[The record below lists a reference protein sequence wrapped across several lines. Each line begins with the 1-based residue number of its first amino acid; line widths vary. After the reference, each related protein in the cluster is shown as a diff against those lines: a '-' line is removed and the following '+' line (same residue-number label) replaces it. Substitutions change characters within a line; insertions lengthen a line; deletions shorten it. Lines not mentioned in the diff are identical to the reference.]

1 VIKPV
6 QVGDRL
12 VGPGQ
17 PCFIIAEAGVNHNGD
32 MNLAHRLI
40 DAAAEANA
48 DAVKF
53 QSFVT
58 EELITPEAP
67 KAGYQV
73 ETTGDPGS
81 QYKML
86 KALELSANQQAELK
100 AHCEQVGILY
110 LCTPYENTSIDMLD
124 RMDVAAFK
132 IASTDTTNIPFLRYI
147 ASKGRPVILS
157 TGMSTLGE
165 VEQAIN
171 TLHAEGLDGKIVIL
185 HCTSEYPAPISE
197 VNLRAILTLKQA
209 FGCPVGLS
217 DHTPGVGAS
226 PWAVAVGACMIE
238 KHFTLD
244 RNMVGPDH
252 RASLE
257 SDELAALVRTVRDVE
272 AALGDG
278 IKRLMPSE
286 IPNKPLMQKSLVAQR
301 SIRAGET
308 ITAKDLACKRPGFG
322 LAPSWF
328 ERVVGKRATVDIPK
342 DGVLTM
348 SSVDWS
354 YTFHGHKVSLAIERG
369 KADLQ
374 LCLQ

>member
-1 VIKPV
+1 MIQPV
-6 QVGDRL
+6 RISNRL
-12 VGPGQ
+12 VGPGR

-32 MNLAHRLI
+32 MRLAHRLI
-40 DAAAEANA
+40 DAAAKAGA

-73 ETTGDPGS
+73 ETTGEPDS

-86 KALELSANQQAELK
+86 KALELSADQQAELK

-110 LCTPYENTSIDMLD
+110 LCTPYENMSIDMLD
-124 RMDVAAFK
+124 RMDIAAFK
-132 IASTDTTNIPFLRYI
+132 IASTDTTNIPFLRYV

-165 VEQAIN
+165 VEQAVN
-171 TLHAEGLDGKIVIL
+171 TLCAAGLDDKVIIL
-185 HCTSEYPAPISE
+185 HCTSEYPAPVGE
-197 VNLRAILTLKQA
+197 ANLRAILTMQQA
-209 FGCPVGLS
+209 FHCPVGFS
-217 DHTPGVGAS
+217 DHTPGVDVS
-226 PWAVAVGACMIE
+226 PWAVAVGACLIE

-257 SDELAALVRTVRDVE
+257 PDHLLALVRAVRDVE

-278 IKRLMPSE
+278 VKRPMPSE
-286 IPNKPLMQKSLVAQR
+286 LANKPLMQKSLVAR
-301 SIRAGET
+301 HNIRAGDT
-308 ITAKDLACKRPGFG
+308 ITSDDLTCKRPGFG

-328 ERVVGKRATVDIPK
+328 DRIVGKRAAMDIPK
-342 DGVLTM
+342 DGVLTL
-348 SSVDWS
+348 SSVGWS
-354 YTFHGHKVSLAIERG
+354 ES
-369 KADLQ
+369 
-374 LCLQ
+374 